1 MPHVEPLPFES
12 TPEFSERFAHYRAT
26 RGFVPNSIR
35 TMARRPAIARAFM
48 DLNQAVLYQGT
59 VPEELKMLISLVAS
73 QASGCRY
80 CQAHMA
86 NLASIYR
93 ASDARIAAVWDYAHS
108 PLFTA
113 AERAA
118 LRLAHH
124 AALVPNEASAADFAE
139 LKQHFDDGQI
149 VEIVATIALFGYLN
163 RWNDTMATELE
174 QRPAAA
180 AARAIGTV
188 GWEPGK
194 HASAAAPG
202 DEAPAAQAPPS

>member
-1 MPHVEPLPFES
+1 MPHIEPLPYEA
-12 TPEFSERFAHYRAT
+12 TPEFNQRFEHYRAT

-35 TMARRPAIARAFM
+35 TMARRPSIANAFM
-48 DLNQAVLYQGT
+48 DLNRAVLYEGT
-59 VPEELKMLISLVAS
+59 VSEELKMLVSLVAS

-86 NLASIYR
+86 NLARIYH
-93 ASDARIAAVWDYAHS
+93 ASAARIAAVWDYATS
-108 PLFTA
+108 PLFSA

-118 LRLAHH
+118 LCLAHH
-124 AALVPNEASAADFAE
+124 AALVPNEANAAHFAE
-139 LKQHFDDGQI
+139 LRRHFDDGQI

-174 QRPAAA
+174 ALPAAVA
-180 AARAIGTV
+180 GELIGAR

-194 HASAAAPG
+194 HGAGPG
-202 DEAPAAQAPPS
+202 DAPSS

>member
-1 MPHVEPLPFES
+1 MAHIEPLPYEA
-12 TPEFSERFAHYRAT
+12 TPEFTQRFEHYRAT

-35 TMARRPAIARAFM
+35 TMARRPAIAHAFM
-48 DLNQAVLYQGT
+48 DLNRAVLYQGT
-59 VPEELKMLISLVAS
+59 VPEELKMLVSLVAS

-86 NLASIYR
+86 NLAHIYR
-93 ASDARIAAVWDYAHS
+93 ASDARIAAVWDYATN

-149 VEIVATIALFGYLN
+149 VEIVATVALFGYLN
-163 RWNDTMATELE
+163 RWNDTMATQLEEL
-174 QRPAAA
+174 PAQVAA
-180 AARAIGTV
+180 DVIGGG
-188 GWEPGK
+188 GWQPGK
-194 HASAAAPG
+194 HGSAPG
-202 DEAPAAQAPPS
+202 TTR